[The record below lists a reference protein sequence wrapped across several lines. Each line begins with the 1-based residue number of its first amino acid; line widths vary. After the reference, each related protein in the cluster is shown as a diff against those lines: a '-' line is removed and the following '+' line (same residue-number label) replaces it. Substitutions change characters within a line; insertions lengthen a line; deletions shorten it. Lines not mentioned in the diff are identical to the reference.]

1 MIFFGVELEQT
12 WTGDNLI
19 ESGASMGLPEFREC
33 LCNASHANA
42 FAYRIQGDPK
52 GVEGPQEGGGESAKG
67 GRGACPSH
75 CCSRRWP
82 RLCRQWPCPWL
93 PARRPVSSTPSYRL
107 PTRCPSP
114 RSIPSSIRRCTT
126 AARVRQQ
133 SYLVLRLPGF
143 ALRRSKPDV

>member
-1 MIFFGVELEQT
+1 MASKLVQA

-19 ESGASMGLPEFREC
+19 RSGASMGLPKFRDF
-33 LCNASHANA
+33 LCNVSALTL
-42 FAYRIQGDPK
+42 AYRIQRNSK

-133 SYLVLRLPGF
+133 SYLVLGLPSF
-143 ALRRSKPDV
+143 AIWRTKPDV